1 MKAFFIGVFC
11 LSVIGVGVACF
22 MRRYTVRIVTPR
34 WRDRRDW
41 FRSSNARRS
50 AAASRRAFFPPNYV
64 R

>member
-34 WRDRRDW
+34 WRDRRD
-41 FRSSNARRS
+41 
-50 AAASRRAFFPPNYV
+50 
-64 R
+64 